1 MKAKKHNL
9 DVLAEGLQAGLRSG
23 SVNVP
28 HLFLTSYVRLGLSET
43 EAMLL
48 IQLMTFIQRENK
60 DFPTLVELRARLA
73 ASEDV
78 VIKSWQRLLT
88 EGYLSIEEGQDALSG
103 VRYERYNLDALYAKL
118 AAVWVEDNGEPY
130 KEKPRKPE
138 QEKNLFS
145 VFEKE
150 FGRPITPMELETIS
164 GWLDQDGYREEL
176 ILAALKEAVFAGK
189 VHFRYIDRILLDWQ
203 RNRIQTVE
211 QAKEHGQ
218 RFRGRQ

>member
-28 HLFLTSYVRLGLSET
+28 HLFLTSYVRMGLSET

-60 DFPTLVELRARLA
+60 DFPTLVELRSRLA

-88 EGYLSIEEGQDALSG
+88 EGFLSIEESQDALSG

-118 AAVWVEDNGEPY
+118 AAVWVEDNGAAY
-130 KEKPRKPE
+130 KEAPRKPE

-164 GWLDQDGYREEL
+164 GWLDQDAYREEL

-218 RFRGRQ
+218 RFRSRQ

>member
-28 HLFLTSYVRLGLSET
+28 HLFLTSYARMGLSET

-48 IQLMTFIQRENK
+48 IQLMTFMERENK
-60 DFPTLVELRARLA
+60 EFPTLVELRARLA
-73 ASEDV
+73 ASEDAV
-78 VIKSWQRLLT
+78 VKSWQRLLT
-88 EGYLSIEEGQDALSG
+88 EGFLSIEESQDPFTG
-103 VRYERYNLDALYAKL
+103 VRYERYNLDQLYAKL
-118 AAVWVEDNGEPY
+118 AALWVDDNGVEY
-130 KEKPRKPE
+130 KEAPRKPDR
-138 QEKNLFS
+138 EKNLFS

-164 GWLDQDGYREEL
+164 GWLDQDAYREEL

-211 QAKEHGQ
+211 QAREHGQ

>member
-88 EGYLSIEEGQDALSG
+88 EGFLSIEEGQDALSG